1 MQKSSERGR
10 VRMRI
15 LVTGLILVTLAVAA
29 SNVPIISRG
38 LSITAAVIA
47 SALVDL
53 TNADRTANQ
62 LSTLTVSP
70 ALTAVA
76 QMKANDMAAKGY
88 FAHVSPEGLSP
99 WHWFRQGGY
108 TFIYAGENLAIDF
121 TESVDVER
129 AWLNSPK
136 HRENILGAQFTEIGI
151 AVATGT
157 YQGKQTVFVAQMF
170 GTPAR
175 VEPQIA
181 QPAPAKRVTPII
193 VPKNAAVP
201 AIATTEQITP
211 ESTIIAPILGESAN
225 SILAT
230 EPTLVEQWLNRVF
243 SWIW

>member
-170 GTPAR
+170 GTPAE
-175 VEPQIA
+175 VVTASAPQ
-181 QPAPAKRVTPII
+181 PERPVRSII
-193 VPKNAAVP
+193 EPKNPTVSAL
-201 AIATTEQITP
+201 ATTETP
-211 ESTIIAPILGESAN
+211 TAVVPIQVPVLGEAAGAVAQTN
-225 SILAT
+225 QTFI
-230 EPTLVEQWLNRVF
+230 NRLISRVR
-243 SWIW
+243 SWF